1 MSDQWLGVGN
11 GAVQYALVL
20 AVYASLFVI
29 MRYAHG
35 HVELNF
41 RRTYWVLFWGWSV
54 GTFLANYGLYCLG
67 LMSFLPWLN
76 NFFHTFLW
84 IGLCLG
90 FLYAG
95 AYRRTWLEQF
105 LLFAIFSFIV
115 KVAEHVILGT
125 WEHDHFFWVF
135 RGNPAYI
142 VGWSLMDGFYPTVSR
157 IALSALRRFIP
168 GLISA

>member
-1 MSDQWLGVGN
+1 MSDQWLGPDN

-20 AVYASLFVI
+20 VLYASLFVI

-41 RRTYWVLFWGWSV
+41 RRTYWVLFRGWST
-54 GTFLANYGLYCLG
+54 GTFLANYGLYRAG

-95 AYRRTWLEQF
+95 AHRRPWIEQF

-115 KVAEHVILGT
+115 KAAERLILGT
-125 WEHDHFFWVF
+125 WQHDHFFWVF
-135 RGNPAYI
+135 RGNLAYI
-142 VGWSLMDGFYPTVSR
+142 VGWSLMDGLYPTVS
-157 IALSALRRFIP
+157 LVALRFLGRFIP
-168 GLISA
+168 RLLRP